1 MNLALSVIAWY
12 LTSIVCT
19 ATTREIHF
27 VSKITLTLNQ
37 FVMYIFFFISNPH
50 SHLLQVHTL
59 TQYNDRSVICSYVCC
74 GFKPKPLKKN
84 QKPKMWILA
93 LSFLIGMFTLN
104 LAIGVMHVSLAMT
117 LRAVEPLFTLALGY
131 YFSGSVPNISALAS
145 LLLIVAGAGLSSM
158 SSLDYNTMGLLLVI
172 ISNLSFAT
180 RAIFYKDI
188 KIASGLNSFEMFYEI
203 SRYVIVL
210 AFFIWFA
217 FVDPFEN
224 TFEIL
229 FDLSK
234 LFMLLLNGVCF
245 FAYVVFEHFNLISF
259 SCSLEKINHIAQI
272 TRLSSIIT

>member
-59 TQYNDRSVICSYVCC
+59 TQYNDRSVICSYICC

-145 LLLIVAGAGLSSM
+145 LLLIVAGASLSSM

-203 SRYVIVL
+203 SRYVVVL
-210 AFFIWFA
+210 AFFIWF
-217 FVDPFEN
+217 
-224 TFEIL
+224 
-229 FDLSK
+229 
-234 LFMLLLNGVCF
+234 C
-245 FAYVVFEHFNLISF
+245 
-259 SCSLEKINHIAQI
+259 
-272 TRLSSIIT
+272 